1 MAPETALYYTANL
14 ALFAAVLLHW
24 WNVCRPARIPDRVLR
39 STLILFV
46 ILQGVALVWSAAM
59 SGPPS
64 IAHPWLAT
72 MLMLEASILLC
83 LLLERRPGP
92 RAAGAIVV
100 TLAFFVH
107 SYSLVIGPPP
117 LWEDLTISPFARNPW
132 YMLHVLSALVA
143 CGAYVCAAGG
153 AIVHAAALPPRRDDS
168 AARGTL
174 QRDGKAFARGALT
187 FAFPWLTC
195 SVFAHAAW
203 TYLAWGTYWSW
214 RLAGVVLIIVW
225 LILVATLHTRARS
238 RWQGTICALLTLIGL
253 VLALASLP
261 LLGQG
266 LVATW

>member
-24 WNVCRPARIPDRVLR
+24 WNVCRPARIPDRILR

-46 ILQGVALVWSAAM
+46 TLQGVALVWSAAM

-72 MLMLEASILLC
+72 MLMLEATILLC

-143 CGAYVCAAGG
+143 CAVYVCAAGG
-153 AIVHAAALPPRRDDS
+153 VIVYL

-174 QRDGKAFARGALT
+174 LRDGKAFAQGTLT
-187 FAFPWLTC
+187 LAFPWLTG

-214 RLAGVVLIIVW
+214 RLAGVVLIILW

>member
-1 MAPETALYYTANL
+1 MAPEAALYYTANL
-14 ALFAAVLLHW
+14 ALFAAVLLRW
-24 WNVCRPARIPDRVLR
+24 WNVCRPARIPDRMLR

-46 ILQGVALVWSAAM
+46 TLQGVALVWSTAV

-64 IAHPWLAT
+64 IAHPWLTT
-72 MLMLEASILLC
+72 MLMLEATILLC
-83 LLLERRPGP
+83 LLLERKPGP

-100 TLAFFVH
+100 TLAFFIH
-107 SYSLVIGPPP
+107 SYGLVIEPAP
-117 LWEDLTISPFARNPW
+117 LWESLTISPFARNPW
-132 YMLHVLSALVA
+132 YILHVLSALVA

-153 AIVHAAALPPRRDDS
+153 AIVYVAAMLPRWDDF
-168 AARGTL
+168 AARSAL
-174 QRDGKAFARGALT
+174 QRDGKAFARGTLR
-187 FAFPWLTC
+187 FAFPWLTG
-195 SVFAHAAW
+195 SVFAHAVW

-238 RWQGTICALLTLIGL
+238 RWQGTVCALLTVFGL

>member
-1 MAPETALYYTANL
+1 VAPETALYYTANL
-14 ALFAAVLLHW
+14 ALFAAVLLRW

-46 ILQGVALVWSAAM
+46 TLQGVALVWSVAR

-72 MLMLEASILLC
+72 MLMLEATILLC
-83 LLLERRPGP
+83 MLLERKPVP
-92 RAAGAIVV
+92 RAAGAIVI
-100 TLAFFVH
+100 TLAFFIH
-107 SYSLVIGPPP
+107 SYGLVIGPLP

-132 YMLHVLSALVA
+132 YMLHVLGALVA

-153 AIVHAAALPPRRDDS
+153 TTVYVAAMLPRRDDPV
-168 AARGTL
+168 ARGAL
-174 QRDGKAFARGALT
+174 QRDAKAFTRRTLT
-187 FAFPWLTC
+187 FAFPWLAG
-195 SVFAHAAW
+195 SVFAHAVW

-214 RLAGVVLIIVW
+214 RLAGVVLVIVW
-225 LILVATLHTRARS
+225 LILVATLHTRSRS
-238 RWQGTICALLTLIGL
+238 RWQGTICALLTIFGL
-253 VLALASLP
+253 ALALASLP

>member
-1 MAPETALYYTANL
+1 VAPETALYYTANL

-24 WNVCRPARIPDRVLR
+24 WNVCRPARIPDRILR

-46 ILQGVALVWSAAM
+46 TLQGVALVWSAAM

-72 MLMLEASILLC
+72 MLMLEATILLC

-143 CGAYVCAAGG
+143 CAVYVCAAGG
-153 AIVHAAALPPRRDDS
+153 VIVYVAAMLPRRDDL

-174 QRDGKAFARGALT
+174 QRDGKAFAQGTLT
-187 FAFPWLTC
+187 LAFPWLTG
-195 SVFAHAAW
+195 SVFAQAAW

-214 RLAGVVLIIVW
+214 RLAGVVLIILW

>member
-153 AIVHAAALPPRRDDS
+153 AIVYAAALPPRRDDS